1 METYPL
7 GGQIAQSGQGSN
19 PLVRGVKDAEVLKV
33 VATVTDEQFAARAL
47 VRDWARNATSG
58 PGGTAAI
65 RDVEQGKT
73 DAWRPVF
80 SRLAELG
87 IFGVAIPEES
97 GGAGG
102 SIEDLCAMVEEAA
115 KALVPG
121 PVATTALAT
130 LVVSDPDLLGALASG
145 ERFAGLALEGEI
157 EFDGATSKASGTL
170 PFALGVAE
178 GAVLLAPADGKWL
191 LIDTG
196 GAGVQIEP
204 LAASDFSRPLAR
216 VVLNSATATVVSDTR
231 ARVEELA
238 ATVLAAEAAGI
249 TRWSLET
256 AVDYAKVREQ
266 FGKPIGSFQAIKHIC
281 AEMLCRAEQAEV
293 AAADAA
299 RAAAEGDESQ
309 FSIAAAL
316 AASTGIAAVKANVK
330 DCIQVLGGIGCTWEH
345 DAHLYLRRAHA
356 IGRFL
361 GGAETWLRRITALT
375 QAGVRRR
382 LEIDLTEVEDRRAEI
397 AAAVAQIAELPEE
410 KRQAA
415 LAEAG
420 LQAPHWPAPYGRGAG
435 PAEQL
440 LIDQELTAAGVARP
454 DLVIGW
460 WAAPTILEHGTPE
473 QVERFV
479 PGTTRGEFLWC
490 QLFSEPGAGS
500 DLASL
505 RTKAVRTEGGWNL
518 TGQKVWTSAAHK
530 AKWGVCLARTDP
542 DAPKHKG
549 ITYFL
554 VEMSS
559 PGIEIRPLRE
569 ITGDSLF
576 NEVFLDNVFVPDELV
591 VGEVND
597 GWRLARTTL
606 ANERV
611 AMANG
616 TALGNPMEEL
626 LELLAELD
634 LDAAQQDRLGRLIVT
649 AQTGALLDQRIAQL
663 AVGGQDPGAQSS
675 VRKLIGVRYR
685 QALAEFTMDVSEG
698 GGLVDRRADGD
709 RAVFDFLNTRCL
721 TIAGGTEQILLTV
734 AAERLLGLP
743 R

>member
-1 METYPL
+1 M
-7 GGQIAQSGQGSN
+7 
-19 PLVRGVKDAEVLKV
+19 

-47 VRDWARNATSG
+47 VRDWARNSAAG
-58 PGGTAAI
+58 PGGTTAI
-65 RDVEQGKT
+65 REVEQGDA

-80 SRLAELG
+80 ARLAELG
-87 IFGVAIPEES
+87 IFGVAIPEEH

-102 SIEDLCAMVEEAA
+102 SVEDLCAMVEEAA

-130 LVVSDPDLLGALASG
+130 LVVTDPEVLAALAAG
-145 ERFAGLALEGEI
+145 QRFAGLALEGDAQ
-157 EFDGATSKASGTL
+157 FDSETSRASGAL
-170 PFALGVAE
+170 PLVLGAAD
-178 GAVLLAPADGKWL
+178 GGVLLLPADGKWL
-191 LIDTG
+191 LVDTESD
-196 GAGVQIEP
+196 GVQIEP
-204 LAASDFSRPLAR
+204 LEATDFSRPLAR
-216 VVLNSATATVVSDTR
+216 VVLTSAPATVIASPE
-231 ARVEELA
+231 RVEELA
-238 ATVLAAEAAGI
+238 ATVLAAEAAGV
-249 TRWSLET
+249 TRWALVT

-266 FGKPIGSFQAIKHIC
+266 FGKPIGSFQAVKHLC

-293 AAADAA
+293 GAADAA
-299 RAAAEGDESQ
+299 RAAADSDPDQ

-316 AASTGIAAVKANVK
+316 AASICIAAAKANVK

-361 GGAETWLRRITALT
+361 GGAERWLRRVTALT
-375 QAGVRRR
+375 QGGVRRR
-382 LEIDLTEVEDRRAEI
+382 LGIDLTDVEGQRAEI
-397 AAAVAQIAELPEE
+397 AAAVAEIAALPEE

-420 LQAPHWPAPYGRGAG
+420 LQAPHWPVPHGRGAS

-440 LIDQELTAAGVARP
+440 LIDQELAAAGVARP

-473 QVERFV
+473 QIERFV
-479 PGTTRGEFLWC
+479 PGTLRGEFLWC

-505 RTKAVRTEGGWNL
+505 RTKAVRGDGGWLL

-530 AKWGVCLARTDP
+530 ARWGVCLARTDP
-542 DAPKHKG
+542 DAPKHNG

-554 VEMSS
+554 VDMKS

-576 NEVFLDNVFVPDELV
+576 NEVFLDNVFVPDEMV
-591 VGEVND
+591 VGAVND

-611 AMANG
+611 AMATG

-626 LELLAELD
+626 LKVLAELD
-634 LDAAQQDRLGRLIVT
+634 LDAAQQDRLGRLIVI

-685 QALAEFTMDVSEG
+685 QALAEFMMDVAEG
-698 GGLVDRRADGD
+698 GGLVRNH
-709 RAVFDFLNTRCL
+709 AVFDFLNTRCL

>member
-1 METYPL
+1 M
-7 GGQIAQSGQGSN
+7 
-19 PLVRGVKDAEVLKV
+19 

-47 VRDWARNATSG
+47 VRDWARNSAAG
-58 PGGTAAI
+58 PGGTTAI
-65 RDVEQGKT
+65 REVERGDA

-80 SRLAELG
+80 ARLAELG
-87 IFGVAIPEES
+87 IFGVAIPEEH

-102 SIEDLCAMVEEAA
+102 SVEDLCAMVEEAA

-130 LVVSDPDLLGALASG
+130 LVASDPELLAQLAGG
-145 ERFAGLALEGEI
+145 ERFAGLALDGDAQ
-157 EFDGATSKASGTL
+157 FDGQRASGTL
-170 PFALGVAE
+170 PLVLGAAS
-178 GAVLLAPADGKWL
+178 GGVLLVPAGGTWL
-191 LIDTG
+191 LVDSES
-196 GAGVQIEP
+196 AGVQIET
-204 LAASDFSRPLAR
+204 LDATDFSRPLAR
-216 VVLNSATATVVSDTR
+216 VVLTSAPATKITASPQ
-231 ARVEELA
+231 RVEELA

-249 TRWSLET
+249 TRWSLDT

-266 FGKPIGSFQAIKHIC
+266 FGKPIGSFQAVKHLC

-299 RAAAEGDESQ
+299 RAAADSDPDQ

-316 AASTGIAAVKANVK
+316 AASIGIVAAKANVK

-356 IGRFL
+356 IGSFL
-361 GGAETWLRRITALT
+361 GGAERWLRRVTELT
-375 QAGVRRR
+375 QGGVRRR
-382 LEIDLTEVEDRRAEI
+382 LGIDLTGVEGQRAEI
-397 AAAVAQIAELPEE
+397 AAAVAEIAALPEE

-420 LQAPHWPAPYGRGAG
+420 LQAPHWPAPHGRGAS

-440 LIDQELTAAGVARP
+440 LIDQEMAAAGVVRP

-473 QVERFV
+473 QIERFV
-479 PGTTRGEFLWC
+479 PGTLRGEFLWC

-505 RTKAVRTEGGWNL
+505 RTKAVRGEGGWLL

-530 AKWGVCLARTDP
+530 ARWGVCLARTDP
-542 DAPKHKG
+542 EAPKHKG

-554 VEMSS
+554 VDMKS

-576 NEVFLDNVFVPDELV
+576 NEVFLDNVFVPDEMV

-611 AMANG
+611 AMATG

-626 LELLAELD
+626 LKVLAESD
-634 LDAAQQDRLGRLIVT
+634 LDAAQQDRLGRLIVI

-685 QALAEFTMDVSEG
+685 QALAEYMMDVSEG
-698 GGLVDRRADGD
+698 GGLVRNH
-709 RAVFDFLNTRCL
+709 AVYDFLNTRCL

>member
-1 METYPL
+1 M
-7 GGQIAQSGQGSN
+7 
-19 PLVRGVKDAEVLKV
+19 
-33 VATVTDEQFAARAL
+33 VATVTDEQFAAREL
-47 VRDWARNATSG
+47 VRDWARNTTSG

-65 RDVEQGKT
+65 RAMEQGWET
-73 DAWRPVF
+73 GGADAWRPVF
-80 SRLAELG
+80 AGLADLG
-87 IFGVAIPEES
+87 LFGVAISEDA

-102 SIEDLCAMVEEAA
+102 SVEDLCAMVEEAA

-121 PVATTALAT
+121 PIATTALAT
-130 LVVSDPDLLGALASG
+130 LVITDPELLSGLACG
-145 ERFAGLALEGEI
+145 ERFAGLALEGAAR
-157 EFDGATSKASGTL
+157 FDGGSVSGTVDFVLGAASG
-170 PFALGVAE
+170 G
-178 GAVLLAPADGKWL
+178 VLLLPAGEQWVLVDTAADGV
-191 LIDTG
+191 T
-196 GAGVQIEP
+196 VQP
-204 LAASDFSRPLAR
+204 LQATDFSRPLAR
-216 VVLNSATATVVSDTR
+216 VLLSSAPATPLAVSRERIENLTAT
-231 ARVEELA
+231 L
-238 ATVLAAEAAGI
+238 LAAEAAGV

-256 AVDYAKVREQ
+256 AVAYAKVREQ
-266 FGKPIGSFQAIKHIC
+266 FGKPIGSFQAIKHLC

-299 RAAAEGDESQ
+299 RAASAAQDGAGDADQ
-309 FSIAAAL
+309 FAIAAAL
-316 AASTGIAAVKANVK
+316 AASIGITAAKANVK

-361 GGAETWLRRITALT
+361 GGSQGGPQRWLRRITALT
-375 QAGVRRR
+375 RAGVRRR
-382 LEIDLTEVEDRRAEI
+382 LSVDLTEVENQRAEI
-397 AAAVAQIAELPEE
+397 AATVAEIAALPVE
-410 KRQAA
+410 KRQVA

-420 LQAPHWPAPYGRGAG
+420 LQAPHWPKPYGRAAS

-440 LIDQELTAAGVARP
+440 LIDQELAAAGVERP
-454 DLVIGW
+454 DVVIGW

-473 QVERFV
+473 QVQRFV
-479 PGTTRGEFLWC
+479 PATLRGEFLWC

-505 RTKAVRTEGGWNL
+505 RTKAVRTQEPGDGWLL

-530 AKWGVCLARTDP
+530 ARWGVCLARTDP

-554 VEMSS
+554 IDMTS

-576 NEVFLDNVFVPDELV
+576 NEVFLDNVFVPDEMV
-591 VGEVND
+591 VGAVND

-616 TALGNPMEEL
+616 TALGNPMEDL
-626 LELLAELD
+626 LNLLAARD
-634 LDAAQQDRLGRLIVT
+634 LDVAEQDRLARLIVL

-685 QALAEFTMDVSEG
+685 QALAEFTMDVADG
-698 GGLVDRRADGD
+698 GGLVHN

>member
-1 METYPL
+1 MVTL
-7 GGQIAQSGQGSN
+7 NRARGGHQ
-19 PLVRGVKDAEVLKV
+19 V
-33 VATVTDEQFAARAL
+33 VATVTDEQFAAREL
-47 VRDWARNATSG
+47 VRDWARNTSSG
-58 PGGTAAI
+58 PGGTTAI
-65 RDVEQGKT
+65 RAIEQGNP

-80 SRLAELG
+80 TRLADLG
-87 IFGVAIPEES
+87 LFGVAISEDS

-121 PVATTALAT
+121 PIATTALAT
-130 LVVSDPDLLGALASG
+130 LLVTDPELLSALASG
-145 ERFAGLALEGEI
+145 ERFAGVALEGDVQ
-157 EFDGATSKASGTL
+157 FDSDSSRVSGTVD
-170 PFALGVAE
+170 FVLGASNTVR
-178 GAVLLAPADGKWL
+178 GGVLLLPSDDKWVL
-191 LIDTG
+191 VDTG
-196 GAGVQIEP
+196 SDGVRVEP
-204 LAASDFSRPLAR
+204 LQAADFSRPLAR
-216 VVLNSATATVVSDTR
+216 VVLTSAPATPIAESR
-231 ARVEELA
+231 ERVEELA
-238 ATVLAAEAAGI
+238 ATLLAAEAAGI
-249 TRWSLET
+249 TRWCLDT

-266 FGKPIGSFQAIKHIC
+266 FGKPIGSFQAIKHLC

-293 AAADAA
+293 VAADAA
-299 RAAAEGDESQ
+299 RAAADSDADQ
-309 FSIAAAL
+309 FSLAAAL
-316 AASTGIAAVKANVK
+316 AASIGIAAAKANAK

-345 DAHLYLRRAHA
+345 DAHLYLRRVHS

-361 GGAETWLRRITALT
+361 GGAERWLRRITALT
-375 QAGVRRR
+375 QDGVRRR
-382 LEIDLTEVEDRRAEI
+382 LGIDLTEVESQRAEI
-397 AAAVAQIAELPEE
+397 AAAVAEVAALPAE
-410 KRQAA
+410 KRQVA

-420 LQAPHWPAPYGRGAG
+420 LQAPHWPKPYGRAAS

-440 LIDQELTAAGVARP
+440 LIDQELAAAGVERP

-479 PGTTRGEFLWC
+479 PGTLRGEFLWC

-505 RTKAVRTEGGWNL
+505 RTKAVRSKDPDGGWLL

-530 AKWGVCLARTDP
+530 ARWGVCLARTDA

-554 VEMSS
+554 VDMAS
-559 PGIEIRPLRE
+559 PGIDIRPLRE

-576 NEVFLDNVFVPDELV
+576 NEVFLDNVFVPDEMV
-591 VGEVND
+591 VGAVND

-606 ANERV
+606 ANERI
-611 AMANG
+611 AMASG

-626 LELLAELD
+626 LKLLAAMD
-634 LDAAQQDRLGRLIVT
+634 LDAAEQDRLGRLIIL

-685 QALAEFTMDVSEG
+685 QALAEFTMDVADG
-698 GGLVDRRADGD
+698 GGLVHN

>member
-1 METYPL
+1 M
-7 GGQIAQSGQGSN
+7 
-19 PLVRGVKDAEVLKV
+19 
-33 VATVTDEQFAARAL
+33 VATVTDEQFAARGL
-47 VRDWARNATSG
+47 VRDWARNSTSG
-58 PGGTAAI
+58 PGGTTAI
-65 RDVEQGKT
+65 RAIEQGWET
-73 DAWRPVF
+73 GGADAWRPVF
-80 SRLAELG
+80 AGLADLG
-87 IFGVAIPEES
+87 IFGVAIPEDC

-115 KALVPG
+115 KALIPG

-130 LVVSDPDLLGALASG
+130 VVLSELGSDPELLSALASG
-145 ERFAGLALEGEI
+145 ERFAGVALDGDVR
-157 EFDGATSKASGTL
+157 FDSATSQASGTL
-170 PFALGVAE
+170 PLVLGASNTVR
-178 GAVLLAPADGKWL
+178 GGVLLLPADGKWL

-196 GAGVQIEP
+196 AQGVQLEP
-204 LAASDFSRPLAR
+204 LRATDFSRPLAR
-216 VVLNSATATVVSDTR
+216 VVLTSAPATVVADSAESGR
-231 ARVEELA
+231 RVEELA
-238 ATVLAAEAAGI
+238 ATVLAAEAAGV
-249 TRWSLET
+249 TRWSLDT
-256 AVDYAKVREQ
+256 AVAYAKVREQ
-266 FGKPIGSFQAIKHIC
+266 FGKPIGSFQAVKHLC

-293 AAADAA
+293 VAADAA
-299 RAAAEGDESQ
+299 RAAADRDQAQ

-316 AASTGIAAVKANVK
+316 AASVGIAAAKANVK
-330 DCIQVLGGIGCTWEH
+330 GCIQVLGGIGCTWEH
-345 DAHLYLRRAHA
+345 DAHLYLRRAHS

-361 GGAETWLRRITALT
+361 GGAERWLRRITELT

-382 LEIDLTEVEDRRAEI
+382 LGIDLSEVEGLRGEI
-397 AAAVAQIAELPEE
+397 AAAVAEVAALPEAQ
-410 KRQAA
+410 RQAA
-415 LAEAG
+415 LAEAA
-420 LQAPHWPAPYGRGAG
+420 LLAPHWPAPHGRGSS

-440 LIDQELTAAGVARP
+440 LIDQEMSAAGVVRP
-454 DLVIGW
+454 DLVVGW
-460 WAAPTILEHGTPE
+460 WAAPTILEHGTSE
-473 QVERFV
+473 QIERFV
-479 PGTTRGEFLWC
+479 PATLRGEFLWC

-505 RTKAVRTEGGWNL
+505 RTKAVRSQDPAGGWLL

-530 AKWGVCLARTDP
+530 ARWGVCLARTDP

-554 VEMSS
+554 VDMKS
-559 PGIEIRPLRE
+559 PGLDIRPLRE

-576 NEVFLDNVFVPDELV
+576 NEVFLDNVFVPDEMV
-591 VGEVND
+591 VGTVND

-611 AMANG
+611 AMATG
-616 TALGNPMEEL
+616 TALGNPMEAL
-626 LELLAELD
+626 LEVLAKTD
-634 LDAAQQDRLGRLIVT
+634 MDVSQQDRLAGLIAT

-685 QALAEFTMDVSEG
+685 QALAEYMMDVCEG
-698 GGLVDRRADGD
+698 GGLVHN

>member
-1 METYPL
+1 M
-7 GGQIAQSGQGSN
+7 
-19 PLVRGVKDAEVLKV
+19 

-47 VRDWARNATSG
+47 VRDWARNSTSG

-65 RDVEQGKT
+65 REVEQGKS

-87 IFGVAIPEES
+87 IFGVAIPEEL
-97 GGAGG
+97 GGADG

-130 LVVSDPDLLGALASG
+130 LVISDPELLGALASG
-145 ERFAGLALEGEI
+145 ERFAGLALEGDV
-157 EFDGATSKASGTL
+157 EFDGATSTASGTL

-196 GAGVQIEP
+196 GAGVQVEP
-204 LAASDFSRPLAR
+204 LTAGDFSRPLAR
-216 VVLNSATATVVSDTR
+216 VVLNSAPATVVSDTR

-382 LEIDLTEVEDRRAEI
+382 LGIDLTEVEDQRAEI
-397 AAAVAQIAELPEE
+397 AAAVAQIAGLPEE

-420 LQAPHWPAPYGRGAG
+420 LQAPHWPPPYGRGAG

-440 LIDQELTAAGVARP
+440 LIDQELAAAGVARP

-505 RTKAVRTEGGWNL
+505 RTKAVRTDGGWNL

-576 NEVFLDNVFVPDELV
+576 NEVFLDNVFVPDELI

-634 LDAAQQDRLGRLIVT
+634 LDAAEQDRLGRLIVT